1 MMARKILITG
11 GAGLIGSRACKHFVA
26 KGHEVV
32 NLDKLTYAA
41 NLVTLRSLEQHPRY
55 RFVRG
60 DIADAKL
67 VSALLR
73 DNETDAVLNLA
84 AESHVGRSISARSD
98 FHSDEYRWARSIY

>member
-41 NLVTLRSLEQHPRY
+41 KSCHAALAGAASTISVRSRRHRRREA
-55 RFVRG
+55 G
-60 DIADAKL
+60 
-67 VSALLR
+67 
-73 DNETDAVLNLA
+73 
-84 AESHVGRSISARSD
+84 
-98 FHSDEYRWARSIY
+98 